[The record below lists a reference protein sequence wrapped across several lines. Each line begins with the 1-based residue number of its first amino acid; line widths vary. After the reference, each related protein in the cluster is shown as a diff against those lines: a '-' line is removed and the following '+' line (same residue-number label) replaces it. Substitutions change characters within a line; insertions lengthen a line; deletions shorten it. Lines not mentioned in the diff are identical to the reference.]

1 MESPLPA
8 ELAAGAAEPML
19 FFGSVDDASG
29 RQACWAELKAEL
41 GERLQSTFGAWN
53 VSALGALLLRHDLFL
68 NIHKGCERGHAPVT
82 FRAAWLLSAGKLVV
96 SEHADVRD
104 EAAYAGLIVFASQP
118 EIGAAYAALRA
129 RPRAALKHEV
139 FAAYQRRFAP
149 LALFEAAGVYR
160 DFSLTTTPLR

>member
-1 MESPLPA
+1 MSL
-8 ELAAGAAEPML
+8 
-19 FFGSVDDASG
+19 
-29 RQACWAELKAEL
+29 RW
-41 GERLQSTFGAWN
+41 ERCSCATTSSSTYTR
-53 VSALGALLLRHDLFL
+53 V
-68 NIHKGCERGHAPVT
+68 CERGHAPVT

-104 EAAYAGLIVFASQP
+104 EAAYAGLIVFASKP

-160 DFSLTTTPLR
+160 DFNLTTTPLRPPLSSRPHLYSK

>member
-1 MESPLPA
+1 MIAKLNFAIQVVEEILV
-8 ELAAGAAEPML
+8 EVVVTKE
-19 FFGSVDDASG
+19 D
-29 RQACWAELKAEL
+29 
-41 GERLQSTFGAWN
+41 
-53 VSALGALLLRHDLFL
+53 DLFL

-104 EAAYAGLIVFASQP
+104 EAAYAGLIVFASKP

-129 RPRAALKHEV
+129 RPRAALKHEVFRVPLKHEV

-160 DFSLTTTPLR
+160 DFNLTTTPLR